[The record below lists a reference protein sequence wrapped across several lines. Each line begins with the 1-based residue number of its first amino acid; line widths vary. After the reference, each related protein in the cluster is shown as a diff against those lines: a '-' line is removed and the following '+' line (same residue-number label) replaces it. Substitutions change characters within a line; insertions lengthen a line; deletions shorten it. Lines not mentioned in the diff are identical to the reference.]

1 MRRVLAAPKE
11 TASGEC
17 GVGGH
22 DGGPTDR
29 GENVQTSA
37 SKRATQR
44 RTTSQYI
51 SKHQT
56 MNLIAALDPRLI
68 FLERAAARLILFEAG
83 LLELDEAFHGLLAS
97 LGPRKPRR
105 KRTAA

>member
-1 MRRVLAAPKE
+1 
-11 TASGEC
+11 
-17 GVGGH
+17 
-22 DGGPTDR
+22 
-29 GENVQTSA
+29 
-37 SKRATQR
+37 
-44 RTTSQYI
+44 
-51 SKHQT
+51 